1 MRIVLLSR
9 RHHKNSFQCEENSL
23 NDYLHKQAF
32 QDIRKK
38 LAVCFVAVDQMD
50 RVLGYYTLSS
60 ESLGRDLIPKKYLNR
75 IPKNYNAPVVLL
87 GRLAR
92 DLNAKGSGL
101 GEELLIDALF
111 RSYSLSEQSI
121 GAMAVIVD
129 PISDSARSFYYKYG
143 FIALKDSSKM
153 FLPMNTIKKLI

>member
-38 LAVCFVAVDQMD
+38 LAVCFVAVDQME

-60 ESLGRDLIPKKYLNR
+60 ESLGRDLIPNKYIKR

-92 DLNAKGSGL
+92 DLKAKGSGL

-111 RSYSLSEQSI
+111 RSFSLSEQSI

-129 PISDSARSFYYKYG
+129 PISDSARSFYNKYG

>member
-1 MRIVLLSR
+1 M
-9 RHHKNSFQCEENSL
+9 
-23 NDYLHKQAF
+23 
-32 QDIRKK
+32 
-38 LAVCFVAVDQMD
+38 
-50 RVLGYYTLSS
+50 
-60 ESLGRDLIPKKYLNR
+60 
-75 IPKNYNAPVVLL
+75 

-92 DLNAKGSGL
+92 DLKAKGSGL

-111 RSYSLSEQSI
+111 RSFSLSEQSI

-129 PISDSARSFYYKYG
+129 PISDSARSFYNKYG

>member
-23 NDYLHKQAF
+23 NDYLLKQAF

-92 DLNAKGSGL
+92 DLKAKGSGL

>member
-1 MRIVLLSR
+1 
-9 RHHKNSFQCEENSL
+9 
-23 NDYLHKQAF
+23 
-32 QDIRKK
+32 
-38 LAVCFVAVDQMD
+38 MD

-92 DLNAKGSGL
+92 DLKAKGSGL

-153 FLPMNTIKKLI
+153 VLPMNTIKKLI

>member
-23 NDYLHKQAF
+23 NDYLLKQAF

-111 RSYSLSEQSI
+111 RSYNLSEQSI

-153 FLPMNTIKKLI
+153 VLPMNTIKKLI